1 MRKFYRLIDSAP
13 RVEDNVSI
21 LLGMGAV
28 HYSTITG
35 HNGIYRNFVILLD
48 EDDLL
53 IAKLSLQS
61 VAIDILSD
69 DQYEHLKCAGYI
81 K

>member
-1 MRKFYRLIDSAP
+1 MIDSAP
-13 RVEDNVSI
+13 SVEDNVSK
-21 LLGMGAV
+21 LLGMGAI

-69 DQYEHLKCAGYI
+69 DQYEHLKTAGYI

>member
-1 MRKFYRLIDSAP
+1 MIDSAP

-21 LLGMGAV
+21 LLSMGAI

-35 HNGIYRNFVILLD
+35 HNGIYRNFVVLLD
-48 EDDLL
+48 ADDML

-61 VAIDILSD
+61 VAIDPLSD
-69 DQYEHLKCAGYI
+69 DQYDHLKTSGYI
-81 K
+81 R